1 MALFNHLHLFA
12 TLHVYLLCRGVD
24 MFGKRDSFLKFEA
37 DIIDKETK
45 TMEIDWNNATI
56 NEILLWV
63 YLDL

>member
-1 MALFNHLHLFA
+1 M
-12 TLHVYLLCRGVD
+12 YLLCGGVD

>member
-1 MALFNHLHLFA
+1 
-12 TLHVYLLCRGVD
+12 

-45 TMEIDWNNATI
+45 TMKIDWNNATI